1 MKQAYGHYQNAGG
14 ARDAAQT
21 LMDMGQIDVLMENHD
36 RARVNFTQARTMYK
50 TLNVLDREA
59 TALRAIGDLEAIKG
73 RLPQAQVAY
82 AEGRGLFQQAGDRI
96 GEADA
101 LFLIG
106 ILSINID
113 NATEAKGGGREPGTG
128 SVSEITDDFKR
139 VRDLGY
145 RGFIVRYRGDDAAE
159 QQRQMSRFAAEIA
172 PHV

>member
-113 NATEAKGGGREPGTG
+113 NATATALLIRAGRLYRAVGAVEWHR
-128 SVSEITDDFKR
+128 KALAMARR
-139 VRDLGY
+139 VR
-145 RGFIVRYRGDDAAE
+145 
-159 QQRQMSRFAAEIA
+159 
-172 PHV
+172 